1 MNFKKK
7 RWLFCAVITGFLICF
22 SNTNDKNINSLKKDL
37 IIPEVIDEQGV
48 VNESN
53 VNQVAQPFIEQVVY
67 EEYELEQDYIE
78 QDNFNSNF
86 CDLTQWKQ
94 YQKSALPEVISN
106 LSYEY
111 QSYEIAV
118 SEGLNI
124 TIYSANMTSYFEK
137 KFTLLM
143 KGVLASYTDYLNIDL
158 TNKIHMHMVISQN
171 RQAYLIQAGIDDYD
185 PTGSQGVYFG
195 QRNIAFVSYKNEEQ
209 AIKTAIHEA
218 VHAIN
223 LHLLGITSRSF
234 SEGTAEF
241 FEDITMTDENQ
252 FNVLVSNKKLATEP
266 YLFSLI
272 IKDDEWKNLD
282 VPKLYYSSWAW
293 LSFMMMEFEAKSTLQ
308 NYLVKEQEN
317 LCSALS
323 EEEVLRLWENN
334 YIQFES
340 DFVTWLYLNN

>member
-1 MNFKKK
+1 MKLKKK
-7 RWLFCAVITGFLICF
+7 RWLFCSAIISFFIWFTY
-22 SNTNDKNINSLKKDL
+22 TNDKNLNSLKKDL

-53 VNQVAQPFIEQVVY
+53 VNQVGQPFIEQVVY

-86 CDLTQWKQ
+86 CDLTQWKK
-94 YQKSALPEVISN
+94 YQKSALPEIINN
-106 LSYEY
+106 LSNEY
-111 QSYEIAV
+111 QRYEIDV
-118 SEGLNI
+118 TEDLNI
-124 TIYSANMTSYFEK
+124 SVYSANMTSYFK
-137 KFTLLM
+137 DKFTLLM

-158 TNKIHMHMVISQN
+158 TNKIHLNMVISKD
-171 RQAYLIQAGIDDYD
+171 RPSYLVQAGIDGFN
-185 PTGSQGVYFG
+185 PSGSQGVYFG
-195 QRNIAFVSYKNEEQ
+195 QRNLAFVSYQNEDQ
-209 AIKTAIHEA
+209 AIKTAIHES

-241 FEDITMTDENQ
+241 FEDIIMTDENQ
-252 FNVLVSNKKLATEP
+252 FNVLVSNKKLVTEP

-272 IKDDEWKNLD
+272 IQDDEWKNLD

-293 LSFMMMEFEAKSTLQ
+293 LSFMMMEREAKTTLQ
-308 NYLVKEQEN
+308 KYITTEQEN

-323 EEEVLRLWENN
+323 EEAVLSLWRDS

-340 DFVTWLYLNN
+340 DFGNWLNLNN